1 MYVTEGP
8 IDSMFIPNGISMQGA
23 GWLEDLPKKISKSK
37 VVFIFDN
44 EPRNVEIVH
53 LIGKYIE
60 AGRNVVIWPNEIDKK
75 DINDMVLAF
84 GESMTMK
91 LIINNVYSGLKAK
104 VKYTY
109 WKKV

>member
-1 MYVTEGP
+1 MLIRYYKEKFPDRNIVYV
-8 IDSMFIPNGISMQGA
+8 
-23 GWLEDLPKKISKSK
+23 L
-37 VVFIFDN
+37 DN
-44 EPRNVEIVH
+44 EPRNKEICNRISK
-53 LIGKYIE
+53 LIDGGKKVI
-60 AGRNVVIWPNEIDKK
+60 IWPKAVQQK
-75 DINDMVLAF
+75 DINDMVMAF

>member
-1 MYVTEGP
+1 M
-8 IDSMFIPNGISMQGA
+8 
-23 GWLEDLPKKISKSK
+23 
-37 VVFIFDN
+37 
-44 EPRNVEIVH
+44 
-53 LIGKYIE
+53 
-60 AGRNVVIWPNEIDKK
+60 
-75 DINDMVLAF
+75 AF